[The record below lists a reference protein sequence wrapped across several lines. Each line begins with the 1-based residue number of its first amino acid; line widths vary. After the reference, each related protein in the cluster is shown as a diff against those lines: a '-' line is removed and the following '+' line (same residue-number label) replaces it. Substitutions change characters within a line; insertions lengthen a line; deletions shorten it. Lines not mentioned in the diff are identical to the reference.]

1 MTVPPNG
8 VPEGYHTVTPYI
20 RVRGAAKAIE
30 FYKAAF
36 GAEELT
42 RMPAPDGK
50 TVMHA
55 EIRIGDSIIMLGD
68 ESPQMHALGPQSV
81 GGTTGGLHL
90 YVADVDAAVARA
102 VRAGAKVTMPA
113 ADMFWGDRY
122 AKLLDPFGH
131 EWSVA
136 TRKENLTDDQIADRA
151 RAFFAQMR
159 Q

>member
-1 MTVPPNG
+1 MAVSTAG
-8 VPEGYHTVTPYI
+8 VPEGYHTITPYI
-20 RVRGAAKAIE
+20 RCRGAGKAID

-36 GAEELT
+36 GAEEVG
-42 RMPAPDGK
+42 RMLAPDGH

-68 ESPQMHALGPQSV
+68 EFPDMHALGPQSV

-131 EWSVA
+131 EWSIA
-136 TRKENLTDDQIADRA
+136 THIEDPTPEQMAERA
-151 RAFFAQMR
+151 KAAFANMK
-159 Q
+159 